1 MPFLQLQT
9 IKGLLSSEQ
18 KRYLI
23 EKFTDLLV
31 EVEGGGNP
39 DFKKMVWIKIEEQEP
54 EHWAIGELR
63 PTPEFISLFVNACEA
78 NRKRLASK

>member
-9 IKGLLSSEQ
+9 IKGLLSPEQ

-23 EKFTDLLV
+23 EKFSELLV

-63 PTPEFISLFVNACEA
+63 PTSEFIVKSVQLREAKRNA
-78 NRKRLASK
+78 K